1 VSGALL
7 FTGLLVFAIGC
18 GAAAPYAPTPQTVIC
33 YAVAD
38 SNAQARVNA
47 ECKVSDT
54 EVDIS
59 TCASRESI
67 MAELK
72 AAQEACPQ

>member
-1 VSGALL
+1 VIGAFL
-7 FTGLLVFAIGC
+7 FTGLLVFVVGC
-18 GAAAPYAPTPQTVIC
+18 GAAAPYAPAPQTALC

-38 SNAQARVNA
+38 RNAQARVDT
-47 ECKVSDT
+47 ECRVSAT

-59 TCASRESI
+59 TCASRDSI

-72 AAQEACPQ
+72 AAQEACK